1 MKSRRVTRLRYQ
13 LECWIL
19 LRNVPI
25 FGSTG
30 KAKKPGQ
37 EPIAK
42 VHVQVHV
49 IR

>member
-30 KAKKPGQ
+30 KAKKPGYSRFQ
-37 EPIAK
+37 ISGPR
-42 VHVQVHV
+42 HF
-49 IR
+49 RS